1 MSAGLADVTQHHID
15 VVDVRREREARALV
29 AVLPFECA
37 VFLLHP
43 TPPERIREEPPPAI
57 AERLVGLLT
66 KGWASR
72 LCKRRVASSRA
83 SSPSSPPITPT
94 VTKVTG
100 LEIDDYFGSA
110 RRSQADVE
118 AVTWVRDHLGLDLP
132 ARSALVDRHRHPAP
146 QRESNTEAFSL
157 RVFLALEILAC
168 SEHSF
173 EKTRRHTCT
182 ATAMETSM
190 IGC

>member
-43 TPPERIREEPPPAI
+43 SPPERIREEPPPAI
-57 AERLVGLLT
+57 AERLGSQRA
-66 KGWASR
+66 G
-72 LCKRRVASSRA
+72 RRVFAKGAWLPRA
-83 SSPSSPPITPT
+83 FSFLAAHHPT

-110 RRSQADVE
+110 RPRRRSSWSATTSVDP
-118 AVTWVRDHLGLDLP
+118 R
-132 ARSALVDRHRHPAP
+132 RSARRRPPSRLATHRVQH
-146 QRESNTEAFSL
+146 RGFSL
-157 RVFLALEILAC
+157 RFPRARVLAC
-168 SEHSF
+168 SALF
-173 EKTRRHTCT
+173 GKTRRHTCT
-182 ATAMETSM
+182 ATAMETQ
-190 IGC
+190 